1 MTTSRASS
9 LPLHDPST
17 SLESLPG
24 QELLRLFEAAPLA
37 VIGVDRQGRIVLVN
51 ARAESL
57 FGYSRQELFHQPLD
71 LLVPAAARDRHRS
84 HQEDY
89 FANPRARPMGVGLDL
104 VAVHRSGREIPVE
117 IGLSYVELGDQTLA
131 LAFITDI
138 TKRRQAEEALRRYAS
153 ELERRV
159 AERTQEIERR
169 RRVAEGLRDIL
180 AVLNSGRPLREIL
193 DHIVLQALEHLRP
206 DAVAIYRHAG
216 DPGGDPGPSVGPAAA
231 ESTPPGRLLAA
242 SEGLVVDSHTGMA
255 QANRYRSVLAVP
267 LNVKGA
273 IYGTICF
280 YYYAPRTFS
289 QEEREL
295 AVAFADQAALAIE
308 NARLRDQVE
317 QAAVTA
323 ERHRLARELH
333 DSVTQT
339 LFSTALI
346 AEVLPGLWEKDP
358 EMAQRRLQELRELT
372 RGALAEMRTLLLE
385 LRPSALAEVDLP
397 TLLRQLAEATTAR
410 ARIPVQVTV
419 RGEGTIPSEVKEV
432 AYRVAQEAL
441 NNVVKHAQ
449 APGAQVE
456 LTLGAEGLVLAI
468 YDEGRGFEPDRIP
481 AGHLGLSIM
490 RERAEAIGG
499 ILHVMS
505 QPGQGTTVRLQ
516 WIRPR
521 DEKASPRRRERR

>member
-1 MTTSRASS
+1 MTTSQASS
-9 LPLHDPST
+9 TLLHGLS

-24 QELLRLFEAAPLA
+24 QELLQLFEAAPLA
-37 VIGVDRQGRIVLVN
+37 VIGVDRQGRIVLAN

-57 FGYSRQELFHQPLD
+57 FGYSRQELLHQPLD
-71 LLVPAAARDRHRS
+71 LLVPAAARDRHRM
-84 HQEDY
+84 HQVDY

-117 IGLSYVELGDQTLA
+117 IGLSYVEIGGQTLA

-193 DHIVLQALEHLRP
+193 DHIVLQALEHLEP

-216 DPGGDPGPSVGPAAA
+216 DGGPESSAGPAAP
-231 ESTPPGRLLAA
+231 ESVPPAQPGRLLAA
-242 SEGLVVDSHTGMA
+242 SEGLMVDSHTGMA

-308 NARLRDQVE
+308 NARLREQVE

-339 LFSTALI
+339 LFSTTLI
-346 AEVLPGLWEKDP
+346 AEVLPTLWEKDP
-358 EMAQRRLQELRELT
+358 KMAHQRLQELRELT

-419 RGEGTIPSEVKEV
+419 RGEGTIPPEVKEV

-456 LTLGAEGLVLAI
+456 LTLGSEGLVLAI
-468 YDEGRGFEPDRIP
+468 YDEGRGFEPDQVP

-521 DEKASPRRRERR
+521 TDGADRASPAPP